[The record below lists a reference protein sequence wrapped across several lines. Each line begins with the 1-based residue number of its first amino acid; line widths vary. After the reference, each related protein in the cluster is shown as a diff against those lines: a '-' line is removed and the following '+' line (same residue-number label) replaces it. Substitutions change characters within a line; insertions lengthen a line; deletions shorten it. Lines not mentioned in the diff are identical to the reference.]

1 MKEVLDDSL
10 GNSNVLSHRS
20 LNQRTIREVVYG
32 IGIGVH
38 CGEKVRITLR
48 PAPVNSGI
56 QFIRTDIKGAVAIPA
71 RAENVA
77 DTTLATSIAHGSI
90 SVATVEHLMSALWG
104 LGIDNLIV
112 ELSAEEVPIMDGSAA
127 PFIDMIE
134 SAGVVEQLQARK
146 FIRITRKIEVNQE
159 GAVASLAPYNGFKA
173 GYTFVAN
180 HEIYDQYPKYVEV
193 DFANT
198 SYIEQVSGARSFGLE
213 KELAYAHSIHK
224 CLGSS
229 LDNAVGLSE
238 EGVLNEEGLRY
249 NDEFVKHKILD
260 AIGDLYLL
268 GKPILGAFS
277 GYKSGHALNNKLARA
292 VLRCDDA
299 WEIVTLKADISSGTG
314 MPILH
319 GQVKS
324 SQA

>member
-1 MKEVLDDSL
+1 MKDVLDDSL
-10 GNSNVLSHRS
+10 RSGNVLSHRS
-20 LNQRTIREVVYG
+20 LNQRTIREAVYG

-38 CGEKVRITLR
+38 SSEKVRITLR
-48 PAPVNSGI
+48 PASVNAGI
-56 QFIRTDIKGAVAIPA
+56 QFLRTDIKGAVAIPA
-71 RAENVA
+71 SAENVA
-77 DTTLATSIAHGSI
+77 DTTLATSVAHGSV

-104 LGIDNLIV
+104 LGIDNLLV

-134 SAGVVEQLQARK
+134 SVGVIEQMQARE

-159 GAVASLAPYNGFKA
+159 DAVASVAPYNGFKA
-173 GYTFVAN
+173 GYTFVASDPV
-180 HEIYDQYPKYVEV
+180 YDHYPKYVEM

-213 KELAYAHSIHK
+213 KELAYAQSIQK

-229 LDNAVGLSE
+229 LDNAVGLSA

-249 NDEFVKHKILD
+249 HDEFVKHKLLD

-277 GYKSGHALNNKLARA
+277 GHKSGHALNNKLARA
-292 VLRCDDA
+292 ILRCDDA
-299 WEIVTLKADISSGTG
+299 WEIVTLKADISSGAG

-319 GQVKS
+319 GQVKT